1 MIHRKHLLI
10 FVVLM
15 AFVLTACGGSVTAQ
29 QPEPANTA
37 VEQSNEN
44 KESMESEVEEQA
56 MEDIENEH
64 LDDVSDEMT
73 ESEGE
78 MPIASAGGVAL
89 VIVPE
94 ESEARFIIDE
104 VLSGAD
110 KTVVGTTTAVEGT
123 ITADKEN
130 PTAVSV
136 SAVKVDLSTL
146 FTDSS
151 FRNRAI
157 KDFIL
162 QTGDPGNQFATF
174 EPTGYQGLPES
185 VSIGEPFTFQITGN
199 LTIHGVTQEETFE
212 VTLTPVSE
220 TRIEGSA
227 TLSDVSYADY
237 GVQILR
243 LPTQVASVEDTIILE
258 LSFVAVS
265 Q

>member
-1 MIHRKHLLI
+1 
-10 FVVLM
+10 M
-15 AFVLTACGGSVTAQ
+15 AFVLTACGSSATTQ

-37 VEQSNEN
+37 VVQSNEN

-56 MEDIENEH
+56 MEENENEH
-64 LDDVSDEMT
+64 IDDDSDEMT
-73 ESEGE
+73 ESEDE
-78 MPIASAGGVAL
+78 MPVASAGGVAL

-94 ESEARFIIDE
+94 DSEARFIINE

-123 ITADKEN
+123 ITADKDN
-130 PTAVSV
+130 PSAVSV

-146 FTDSS
+146 STDSS

-162 QTGDPGNQFATF
+162 QTGDPDNQFATF

-185 VSIGEPFTFQITGN
+185 ISIGEPFTFQISGN
-199 LTIHGVTQEETFE
+199 LTIHGVTQEESFE
-212 VTLTPVSE
+212 VTLTPISD
-220 TRIEGSA
+220 TRIEGTA
-227 TLSDVSYADY
+227 TLSNVNYADY

-243 LPTQVASVEDTIILE
+243 LPTQVASVEDTITLE
-258 LSFVAVS
+258 LSFVAVA